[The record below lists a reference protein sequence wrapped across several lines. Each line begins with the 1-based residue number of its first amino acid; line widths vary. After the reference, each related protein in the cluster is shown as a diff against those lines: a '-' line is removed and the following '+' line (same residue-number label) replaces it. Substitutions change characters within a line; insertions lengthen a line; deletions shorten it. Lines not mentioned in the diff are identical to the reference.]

1 MQQFINE
8 FGGGIFYIARLLM
21 SGVGIVDNGFT
32 IFMQAVGVT
41 NPGLQL
47 DILLL
52 MVVAM
57 VVLAM
62 RLIGGG
68 VGWFILLLCMLLLL
82 HRVLPGM
89 SGSGGISVA
98 SPLQNA
104 LQR

>member
-8 FGGGIFYIARLLM
+8 FGGAIFYVVSLVM

-32 IFMQAVGVT
+32 IFMLAAGVGS
-41 NPGLQL
+41 PSLQL
-47 DILLL
+47 TFLLL
-52 MVVAM
+52 MVVAA

-68 VGWFILLLCMLLLL
+68 IGWFILLLCVLLLM

-89 SGSGGISVA
+89 GGPEGMHVA

-104 LQR
+104 LQQ

>member
-8 FGGGIFYIARLLM
+8 FGGGIFYVARLLM
-21 SGVGIVDNGFT
+21 SGVGVVDNGFT
-32 IFMQAVGVT
+32 IFMQAVGVA

-47 DILLL
+47 DFLLL

-68 VGWFILLLCMLLLL
+68 IGWFILLLCMLLLL

-89 SGSGGISVA
+89 SGPGGISVA

-104 LQR
+104 MQQ